1 MKHSVNAGEGNPFEM
16 KKRDPSNVSNG
27 RLIIKNSSFDCPMAI
42 EERETRYFEYQPV
55 MREESKQ
62 P

>member
-1 MKHSVNAGEGNPFEM
+1 MNHLDHVGEGNPFEM
-16 KKRDPSNVSNG
+16 KKREQSNG
-27 RLIIKNSSFDCPMAI
+27 RLIIKNSSFDCPMAL

-55 MREESKQ
+55 MREDAKQ

>member
-1 MKHSVNAGEGNPFEM
+1 MKHSVCAKEGNPFEI
-16 KKRDPSNVSNG
+16 KKSDQSNG

-55 MREESKQ
+55 MREDSKQ